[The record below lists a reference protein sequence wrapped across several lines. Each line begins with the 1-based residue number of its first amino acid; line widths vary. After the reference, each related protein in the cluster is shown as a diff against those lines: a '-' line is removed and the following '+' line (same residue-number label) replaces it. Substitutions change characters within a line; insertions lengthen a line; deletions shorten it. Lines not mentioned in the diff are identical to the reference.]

1 MRPLRTLVVVHASL
15 VPPESLEGHSDKE
28 IEEWRTEYDVTATL
42 RKLGH
47 DVRCVGVLDSL
58 TELRGAIADWQPD
71 IVFNLLEEFDGIVT
85 YDQHVVAFL
94 ELLRQ
99 PYTGCNPRGLLLS
112 RDKSLSKQLLAF
124 HRIATPQF
132 AVFRRGAHI
141 HVPRRLRFPLF
152 VKSTVEDASLGIAQ
166 ASVVEDAAK
175 LKERIEFV
183 HEQVKSDA
191 LVEEYIEGR
200 ELYVGM
206 MGNERLTRL
215 PVWEMVFGSMPDSLA
230 AIATRKVK
238 WDKRYQAKYGITTHA
253 AADLPP
259 AVLTAL
265 DRLSRRIYRAL
276 GMSGYARMD
285 FRVTPQGQV
294 YVLEANANPNLE
306 AAEDFAESARA
317 AGTPYGELLEHLMD
331 LGLKYRAQWR
341 ARATAER
348 CATGGARAPGR
359 PPRRARA
366 AAGRRGGRPRA
377 RPPRR
382 GARRLARG
390 GGGGAGGPGGGAGG
404 GAPPPP
410 PPPRGRGGGGGGGGP
425 HTRGAPATG

>member
-1 MRPLRTLVVVHASL
+1 MRRLRTLVVVHASL
-15 VPPESLEGHSDKE
+15 VPPESLEGHDEKE
-28 IEEWRTEYDVTATL
+28 IDEWRTEYDVTSSL
-42 RKLGH
+42 RQLGH
-47 DVRCVGVLDSL
+47 EVRCVGVLDSL
-58 TELRGAIADWQPD
+58 TELRTAIADWEPD

-112 RDKSLSKQLLAF
+112 RDKSLCKQLLAY

-132 AVFRRGAHI
+132 SVFRRGARVHL
-141 HVPRRLRFPLF
+141 PRKLRYPLF

-175 LKERIEFV
+175 LRERIEFV
-183 HEQVKSDA
+183 HAQVKSDA

-200 ELYVGM
+200 ELYVAVL
-206 MGNERLTRL
+206 GNERLTRL
-215 PVWEMVFGSMPDSLA
+215 PVWEMVFGSMPSSLA

-238 WDKRYQAKYGITTHA
+238 WDKRYQQKYGITTHA
-253 AADLPP
+253 ALDLPP
-259 AVLTAL
+259 QVLASL

-276 GMSGYARMD
+276 GLSGYARMD
-285 FRVTPQGQV
+285 FRVTPGGQV

-317 AGTPYGELLEHLMD
+317 AGTPYPQLLERLMD

-341 ARATAER
+341 ATY
-348 CATGGARAPGR
+348 G
-359 PPRRARA
+359 
-366 AAGRRGGRPRA
+366 
-377 RPPRR
+377 
-382 GARRLARG
+382 
-390 GGGGAGGPGGGAGG
+390 
-404 GAPPPP
+404 
-410 PPPRGRGGGGGGGGP
+410 
-425 HTRGAPATG
+425 

>member
-1 MRPLRTLVVVHASL
+1 MRRLRTLVVVHASL
-15 VPPESLEGHSDKE
+15 VPPESLEGHSEKE

-47 DVRCVGVLDSL
+47 EVRCLGVLDSL
-58 TELRGAIADWQPD
+58 TELRSAIADWEPHV
-71 IVFNLLEEFDGIVT
+71 VFNLLEEFDGIVT

-94 ELLRQ
+94 ELMRQ

-112 RDKSLSKQLLAF
+112 RDKPLSKQLLAF

-132 AVFRRGAHI
+132 SVFRRGAHI
-141 HVPRRLRFPLF
+141 RVPRKQRFPLF

-200 ELYVGM
+200 ELYVGVI
-206 MGNERLTRL
+206 GNERLTRL

-230 AIATRKVK
+230 GIATRKVK

-253 AADLPP
+253 ATELPP
-259 AVLTAL
+259 PILAAL
-265 DRLSRRIYRAL
+265 DRLSRRVYRAL

-285 FRVTPQGQV
+285 FRVTAQGQV

-317 AGTPYGELLEHLMD
+317 SGVPYAALIERLVD

-341 ARATAER
+341 ASY
-348 CATGGARAPGR
+348 G
-359 PPRRARA
+359 
-366 AAGRRGGRPRA
+366 
-377 RPPRR
+377 
-382 GARRLARG
+382 
-390 GGGGAGGPGGGAGG
+390 
-404 GAPPPP
+404 
-410 PPPRGRGGGGGGGGP
+410 
-425 HTRGAPATG
+425 